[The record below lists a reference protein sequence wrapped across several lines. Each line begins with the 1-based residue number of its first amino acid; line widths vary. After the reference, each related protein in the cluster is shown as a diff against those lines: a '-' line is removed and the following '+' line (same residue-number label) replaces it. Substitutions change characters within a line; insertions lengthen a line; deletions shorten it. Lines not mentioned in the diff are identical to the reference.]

1 MGIFLFFVYLSTSN
15 SINMDRVING
25 NAYELTA
32 KKSSYKVSRYL
43 CHGIISAGFM
53 NMSDT
58 ALKNIRRKERLA
70 DRESWVHTQQFHRCD
85 MNNKMPYETVVK
97 KVKQARAKHG
107 KRGTR
112 LLSSAYDEVLEDPV
126 FNKTLKERREEEL
139 IERREEELIERRK
152 EEERRNEEEKQK
164 KKPKKQ
170 KREGNART
178 LHSNILNNFFF
189 I

>member
-126 FNKTLKERREEEL
+126 FNKTLN
-139 IERREEELIERRK
+139 ERRK

-170 KREGNART
+170 ERKGNART
-178 LHSNILNNFFF
+178 LH
-189 I
+189 